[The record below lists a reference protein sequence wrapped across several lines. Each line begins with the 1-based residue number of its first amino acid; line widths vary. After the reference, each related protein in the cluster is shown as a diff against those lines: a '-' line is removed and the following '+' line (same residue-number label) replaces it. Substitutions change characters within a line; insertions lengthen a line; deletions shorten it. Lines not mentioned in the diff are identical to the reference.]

1 MIFQKTLF
9 ALFVLPF
16 FALGVYAQSG
26 EQCVAIADPD
36 ARLDCFDQAYIG
48 IEGIMDAPQS
58 SWLLRTETSALDDT
72 TSVFLSVFSE
82 ENLRSRF
89 GQGGPARLT
98 VRCLENTTSVILHFG
113 GLFMADSGTYGQ
125 VAYRVDDAPAGSI
138 QMSES
143 TNNEALGLWRGGQA
157 IPFIRQQL
165 LGGQSLFVR
174 ATPFSESP
182 VEMRFNISGLEEEIA
197 PLREACSW

>member
-1 MIFQKTLF
+1 MILQKTLF
-9 ALFVLPF
+9 AF
-16 FALGVYAQSG
+16 FLLIFAVGAYAQSA
-26 EQCVAIADPD
+26 EQCVAIVDPD
-36 ARLDCFDQAYIG
+36 ERLNCFDQAYQEIG
-48 IEGIMDAPQS
+48 GVADVPQS
-58 SWLLRTETSALDDT
+58 QWLLRTETSALDDT
-72 TSVFLSVFSE
+72 TSVFLNVFSE

-89 GQGGPARLT
+89 GRGGPARLT
-98 VRCLENTTSVILHFG
+98 VRCVENTTSVILHFG

-165 LGGQSLFVR
+165 FGGESLFVR

-182 VEMRFNISGLEEEIA
+182 VEMRFDISGLEEVIA
-197 PLREACSW
+197 PLREACNW